1 MYFISTIFQIKR
13 DDFMQFFIKYFAI
26 VLSGIYI
33 YHKLLNQPVHKKQLL
48 ISLSTLICLPIF
60 AVILEYTFPYATIL
74 ALILLSFF
82 SFSHIS
88 NTTPEAALTATI
100 ISYGISYVLFTI
112 SVIIIGFTFNYY
124 VFINTEYNHV
134 LLQILVA
141 VMQLMITPPLF
152 LSKRL
157 KKGMPFLTNKLYTTP
172 FMIISIFLLFT
183 ALLISNNSYSN
194 DWHIFPFLLIF
205 LLAVFIYLSWKNN
218 ITRTYI
224 ERLREK
230 DTAQLNAS
238 LSERESYIKAL
249 EEENRA
255 LSKIIHNDN
264 KLIPAMMLAV
274 KTFIRDSSS
283 LVPSTEQT
291 GNRLLKDLEQLS
303 MHRKVILDRQDT
315 RCGSIPPTGISS
327 VDNIIKYME
336 HKAYEMDIHF
346 DVTFSLDLN
355 PLIQKEIS
363 EADLNTLLADLL
375 ENAMIAAKYGDRRHV
390 LLNIHML
397 EDFYTVNIF
406 DSGIPF
412 SKEVLVDLGLKKHTT
427 HKAEGG
433 SGIGLTTLY
442 GLLQK
447 YGASLSIEEFAPD
460 SGLYT
465 KKISVIFN
473 GLGQY
478 TLITCRDVDEVGY
491 LQRRTDLLI
500 LNKTVS
506 AT

>member
-1 MYFISTIFQIKR
+1 
-13 DDFMQFFIKYFAI
+13 
-26 VLSGIYI
+26 
-33 YHKLLNQPVHKKQLL
+33 
-48 ISLSTLICLPIF
+48 
-60 AVILEYTFPYATIL
+60 
-74 ALILLSFF
+74 
-82 SFSHIS
+82 
-88 NTTPEAALTATI
+88 
-100 ISYGISYVLFTI
+100 
-112 SVIIIGFTFNYY
+112 
-124 VFINTEYNHV
+124 
-134 LLQILVA
+134 
-141 VMQLMITPPLF
+141 
-152 LSKRL
+152 
-157 KKGMPFLTNKLYTTP
+157 MPFLTNKLYTTP

-291 GNRLLKDLEQLS
+291 GKRLLKDLEQLS
-303 MHRKVILDRQDT
+303 MHRKVILDRQDK
-315 RCGSIPPTGISS
+315 RCSSIPPTGISS

-363 EADLNTLLADLL
+363 ETDLNTLLADLL

-478 TLITCRDVDEVGY
+478 TLITCRDVDEVGF